1 MKEPVREHG
10 HEAMRPRG
18 DDGFRVRAGDR
29 RGASPSEPAI
39 VSARDLSRSFGPLV
53 AVDGLTFDVSP
64 GELFGLVGPDGAGKT
79 TILRM
84 LAGVLRPTGGE
95 AWVAGISVGD
105 DPEGAKPSLAYMA
118 QRFGL
123 YEDLTVAENLQFY
136 ADLFRVA
143 RQERPARL
151 ERLYEFSRLG
161 EFEDRLAGNLS
172 GGMKQKLALSCSLIH
187 QPPLLLLDEPT
198 FGVDPISRRELWLI
212 LHEMVSEGVTIV
224 VTTSYLDEAER
235 CDRVGLLSGGRLLAL
250 ETPDALRARFRGKLV
265 SVDAQDPRRV
275 RDALRGAPGVSAAV
289 LFGDSVHAVLESSA
303 SIDAVTAHLADVGV
317 PLGAITA
324 SEPSLEDVFLQ
335 LMEEDAGAPLN
346 STRDPHDPGPGPVN
360 GPGELKGVSRAAGDE
375 ARKPGSGTP
384 ERERGR

>member
-1 MKEPVREHG
+1 MDTPRDPVV
-10 HEAMRPRG
+10 HEGSGTRSS
-18 DDGFRVRAGDR
+18 V
-29 RGASPSEPAI
+29 SPGEPAI
-39 VSARDLSRSFGPLV
+39 VSARGLSRSFGPLV
-53 AVDGLTFDVSP
+53 AVDAVTFDVTS

-84 LAGVLRPTGGE
+84 LAGVLRPTAGE

-123 YEDLTVAENLQFY
+123 YDDLTVAENLQFY
-136 ADLFRVA
+136 ADLFRVP
-143 RQERPARL
+143 RRERPARL

-250 ETPDALRARFRGKLV
+250 ETPDALQARFRGTLV
-265 SVDAQDPRRV
+265 SVQARDPRGA
-275 RDALRGAPGVSAAV
+275 RDALRAAPGVSAAV
-289 LFGDSVHAVLESSA
+289 LFGDSVHAVLDPFA
-303 SIDAVTAHLADVGV
+303 SIDTVTTHLADVGV
-317 PLGAITA
+317 SVGAITR

-335 LMEEDAGAPLN
+335 LMEDTAQAP
-346 STRDPHDPGPGPVN
+346 
-360 GPGELKGVSRAAGDE
+360 GDE
-375 ARKPGSGTP
+375 TPPRSDLAREAARPADEPVEDSPDP
-384 ERERGR
+384 EDGA